1 MKENKRSFIYD
12 LENIINQRIAESDE
26 SSYTFQLI
34 SSGSGLM
41 AKKLVEESAE
51 LAVASFVGRS
61 LGAGR
66 PEQKMIIFIVYHWR
80 IYLDLMRIQI
90 YQKFMVFQI
99 KDLI

>member
-12 LENIINQRIAESDE
+12 LEHIINQRIAESDE

-51 LAVASFVGRS
+51 LAIAS
-61 LGAGR
+61 L
-66 PEQKMIIFIVYHWR
+66 EQTIKREELLWESA
-80 IYLDLMRIQI
+80 DLMYHLLVLMRANDIS
-90 YQKFMVFQI
+90 FD
-99 KDLI
+99 DLSNELESRHHK

>member
-51 LAVASFVGRS
+51 LAIAS
-61 LGAGR
+61 L
-66 PEQKMIIFIVYHWR
+66 EQTIKREELLWEAA
-80 IYLDLMRIQI
+80 DLMYHLLVLMRANDISFDDI
-90 YQKFMVFQI
+90 TNELKSRHD
-99 KDLI
+99 K

>member
-51 LAVASFVGRS
+51 LAIAS
-61 LGAGR
+61 L
-66 PEQKMIIFIVYHWR
+66 EQTIKREELLWEAA
-80 IYLDLMRIQI
+80 DLMYHLLVLIRANDISLD
-90 YQKFMVFQI
+90 
-99 KDLI
+99 DLSNVLESRHHK

>member
-12 LENIINQRIAESDE
+12 LETIINQRIAESDE

-51 LAVASFVGRS
+51 LAIAS
-61 LGAGR
+61 L
-66 PEQKMIIFIVYHWR
+66 EQTIKREELLWEAA
-80 IYLDLMRIQI
+80 DLMYHLLVLMRANDISFDDI
-90 YQKFMVFQI
+90 SNELKSRHD
-99 KDLI
+99 K

>member
-51 LAVASFVGRS
+51 LAIAS
-61 LGAGR
+61 L
-66 PEQKMIIFIVYHWR
+66 EQTIKREELLWESA
-80 IYLDLMRIQI
+80 DLMYHLLVLMRANDIS
-90 YQKFMVFQI
+90 FD
-99 KDLI
+99 DLSNELESRHHK

>member
-1 MKENKRSFIYD
+1 MNENKRSFIYD

-51 LAVASFVGRS
+51 LAGAS
-61 LGAGR
+61 L
-66 PEQKMIIFIVYHWR
+66 EQPIKREELLWESA
-80 IYLDLMRIQI
+80 DLMYHLLVLMRANDIS
-90 YQKFMVFQI
+90 FD
-99 KDLI
+99 DLSNELESRHHK

>member
-51 LAVASFVGRS
+51 LAIAS
-61 LGAGR
+61 L
-66 PEQKMIIFIVYHWR
+66 EQTIKREELLWEAA
-80 IYLDLMRIQI
+80 DLMYHLLVLMRANDISFDDI
-90 YQKFMVFQI
+90 SNELKSRHD
-99 KDLI
+99 K

>member
-51 LAVASFVGRS
+51 LAGAS
-61 LGAGR
+61 L
-66 PEQKMIIFIVYHWR
+66 EQPIKREELLWESA
-80 IYLDLMRIQI
+80 DLMYHLLVLMRANDIS
-90 YQKFMVFQI
+90 FD
-99 KDLI
+99 DLSNELESRHHK

>member
-51 LAVASFVGRS
+51 LAIAS
-61 LGAGR
+61 L
-66 PEQKMIIFIVYHWR
+66 EQTIKREELLWEAA
-80 IYLDLMRIQI
+80 DLMYHLLVLMRANDIS
-90 YQKFMVFQI
+90 FD
-99 KDLI
+99 DLSNELESRHHK